1 MTDSSATSGRS
12 EPVAAVTPHSVRE
25 VAAFFLRLGTVA
37 FGGPAAHIAIM
48 EDDLVR
54 RRKWLS
60 RERFLDLLG
69 ASSIIPGPSSTEFA
83 IHLGYL
89 RAGWRGLIAAGACFI
104 GPAAIMVT
112 ALAWA
117 YVRFGKIPATAA
129 VLYGVKPV
137 VIAVILQ
144 ALWFMSR
151 TAVKTRLLAAVAVLS
166 IALGFYGVHPLLLLV
181 IAGALMV
188 LARLL
193 LPDERKE
200 RSASAPAVVAAKP
213 LVATSAGTASA
224 AAAGAAAIAAPFSL
238 GSMFLVFL
246 KIGAVVFGSGYVL
259 LAFLHADLV
268 AHRHWLTDAQL
279 VDAVAI
285 GQVTPGPVFTAA
297 TFIGY
302 LLGGVRGAGLATA
315 AVFLPAFVL
324 VAASGPLVPRIRR
337 SRIAAEFLDGVIVG
351 SLALMAVVTWQL
363 GRASLVDWLTV
374 ALAIVS
380 LVLLLRLR
388 LNSAWLILL
397 GAVVGVSTSMLHL
410 H

>member
-1 MTDSSATSGRS
+1 MTDSSGTSGQS
-12 EPVAAVTPHSVRE
+12 EAVTAVKAHSVRE

-48 EDDLVR
+48 EDELVR

-117 YVRFGKIPATAA
+117 YVCFGKIPATAA

-144 ALWFMSR
+144 ALWGMSR
-151 TAVKTRLLAAVAVLS
+151 TAVKNRLLAAVAVLS
-166 IALGFYGVHPLLLLV
+166 VALGFYGVHPLLLVV
-181 IAGALMV
+181 IAGVLVV

-193 LPDERKE
+193 LRDDLKGHSPN
-200 RSASAPAVVAAKP
+200 APAVVAAKP
-213 LVATSAGTASA
+213 VLATGSAAGT

-285 GQVTPGPVFTAA
+285 GQVTPGPVFTTA

-337 SRIAAEFLDGVIVG
+337 SRNAGAFLDGVIVG

-380 LVLLLRLR
+380 LVLLLRWR

-397 GAVVGVSTSMLHL
+397 GAMAGVSAVMLHL